1 MEPNGLQS
9 MELHFYLLCGIGLHS
24 YGGWL
29 GKTEV
34 QRARIREG
42 MVRNGQDYRELHL
55 KLEVHRKSMG
65 TEEHA
70 GLPSVSDLQGSPIPS
85 LKGFH

>member
-1 MEPNGLQS
+1 MNLIYVYYVF
-9 MELHFYLLCGIGLHS
+9 FYLLCGIVLHS

-34 QRARIREG
+34 ERARIREG
-42 MVRNGQDYRELHL
+42 MARNGQDSRELRL

-65 TEEHA
+65 TEEHT
-70 GLPSVSDLQGSPIPS
+70 GRLSVSDLQGSPIPS
-85 LKGFH
+85 LKGFC